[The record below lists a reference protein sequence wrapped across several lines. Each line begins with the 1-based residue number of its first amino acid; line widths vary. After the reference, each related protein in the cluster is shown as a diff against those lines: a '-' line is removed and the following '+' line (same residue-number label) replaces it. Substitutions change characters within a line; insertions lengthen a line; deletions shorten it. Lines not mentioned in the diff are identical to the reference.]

1 MARDAEGAPEEEAEA
16 MTGAS
21 DSEEASN
28 AAPSSL
34 RAAAPSGEEPS
45 AAGKGADYP
54 LHFEGENSYPEC
66 ERCGACCRVNV
77 LAMTHEEVA
86 RVRDY
91 IVEHRIR
98 PIDRGKQGCCLQR
111 ASGDGCMVWEARP
124 QVCRLHNCHVSRIE
138 ILRRN
143 PSIHV
148 PENIP
153 LVDLHECF
161 INGREVDPRYEEDP
175 QG

>member
-1 MARDAEGAPEEEAEA
+1 MAEGCEEEVLAE
-16 MTGAS
+16 
-21 DSEEASN
+21 D
-28 AAPSSL
+28 AAPGAVS
-34 RAAAPSGEEPS
+34 AAASPGVAAVPDSSVAGEPA

-66 ERCGACCRVNV
+66 ERCGSCCQVNV

-86 RVRDY
+86 CIREY
-91 IVEHRIR
+91 MVEHDIH
-98 PIDRGKQGCCLQR
+98 PIDRHKQGCCLQN
-111 ASGDGCMVWEARP
+111 ADGDGCMVWPVRA

-143 PSIHV
+143 PNIHV
-148 PENIP
+148 PEDIP

-161 INGREVDPRYEEDP
+161 INDREIDPRYVEVP
-175 QG
+175 QA

>member
-1 MARDAEGAPEEEAEA
+1 MAERHEEEAEA
-16 MTGAS
+16 LFAEGGAAEDAEGACEPALSGGAS
-21 DSEEASN
+21 
-28 AAPSSL
+28 
-34 RAAAPSGEEPS
+34 GEPA

-66 ERCGACCRVNV
+66 ERCGSCCQVNV

-86 RVRDY
+86 RIRAY
-91 IVEHRIR
+91 MAEHDVR
-98 PIDRGKQGCCLQR
+98 PIDRHKQGCCFQN
-111 ASGDGCMVWEARP
+111 ADGDGCMVWPVRA

-143 PSIHV
+143 PDIHV
-148 PENIP
+148 PEDIP

-161 INGREVDPRYEEDP
+161 INGREVDPRYVEVP
-175 QG
+175 QA

>member
-1 MARDAEGAPEEEAEA
+1 MSAGEAAEA
-16 MTGAS
+16 QPQPQGGRRGAGS
-21 DSEEASN
+21 AD
-28 AAPSSL
+28 AAG
-34 RAAAPSGEEPS
+34 AAASASAASSAQPA
-45 AAGKGADYP
+45 AAGKGADFP
-54 LHFEGENSYPEC
+54 LHFDGENSYPEC
-66 ERCGACCRVNV
+66 ERCGRCCQVNV

-86 RVRDY
+86 RIRAY
-91 IVEHRIR
+91 MAERGIR
-98 PIDRGKQGCCLQR
+98 PIDRHRESCCLE
-111 ASGDGCMVWEARP
+111 AADGAGCMVWPVRA

-148 PENIP
+148 PDDIP

-161 INGREVDPRYEEDP
+161 INGREIDPRYECVP

>member
-1 MARDAEGAPEEEAEA
+1 MSVEVEEAETLAEGAV
-16 MTGAS
+16 
-21 DSEEASN
+21 
-28 AAPSSL
+28 AAD
-34 RAAAPSGEEPS
+34 
-45 AAGKGADYP
+45 KGADVP
-54 LHFEGENSYPEC
+54 LHFDGENSYPEC
-66 ERCGACCRVNV
+66 QRCGSCCQVNV

-86 RVRDY
+86 RIRAY
-91 IVEHRIR
+91 MVEHDVR
-98 PIDRGKQGCCLQR
+98 PIDRHKESCCFQNEN
-111 ASGDGCMVWEARP
+111 GDGCMVWPVRA

-148 PENIP
+148 PEDIP

-161 INGREVDPRYEEDP
+161 INGHEIDPRYQQVP

>member
-1 MARDAEGAPEEEAEA
+1 MSAGEAAEA
-16 MTGAS
+16 QPQPQDGRRGAGS
-21 DSEEASN
+21 AD
-28 AAPSSL
+28 AAG
-34 RAAAPSGEEPS
+34 AAASASAASSAQPA
-45 AAGKGADYP
+45 AAGKGADFP
-54 LHFEGENSYPEC
+54 LHFDGENSYPEC
-66 ERCGACCRVNV
+66 ERCGRCCQVNV

-86 RVRDY
+86 RIRAYVAERG
-91 IVEHRIR
+91 IR
-98 PIDRGKQGCCLQR
+98 PIDRHRESCCLE
-111 ASGDGCMVWEARP
+111 AADGAGCMVWPVRA

-148 PENIP
+148 PDDIP

-161 INGREVDPRYEEDP
+161 INGREIDPRYECVP

>member
-1 MARDAEGAPEEEAEA
+1 MSAGEAAEAQPQPQDGRRDAGSA
-16 MTGAS
+16 
-21 DSEEASN
+21 D
-28 AAPSSL
+28 AAG
-34 RAAAPSGEEPS
+34 AAASAS
-45 AAGKGADYP
+45 AASSAQPAAADKGADFP
-54 LHFEGENSYPEC
+54 LHFDGENSYPEC
-66 ERCGACCRVNV
+66 ERCGRCCQVNV

-86 RVRDY
+86 RIRAY
-91 IVEHRIR
+91 MVERGIR
-98 PIDRGKQGCCLQR
+98 PIDRHRESCCLE
-111 ASGDGCMVWEARP
+111 AADGAGCMVWPVRA

-148 PENIP
+148 PDDIP

-161 INGREVDPRYEEDP
+161 INGREIDPRYECVP